1 MSGSGRKNAVYR
13 PLSRIRPLIHHRFAA
28 VPLPRRGRVKSFP
41 YGRCVAQRI
50 ESNIAAGWQ
59 LYHKKR
65 CWLGAAE
72 TEEGRNE
79 RKRQEK
85 RSIPTAL
92 AHKAPHPPPLRGGPP
107 SPEGKVGGLKERG
120 ENAMLLNMERV
131 CKTYGDRTL
140 LDHVT
145 FYMKQGDRVGVV
157 GVNGCGKST
166 FLRLAA
172 GREKPDSGAVSY
184 DPNVRL
190 GYLPQDPP
198 FDPENTV
205 MEQVEAGLDKTAR
218 EVARYEA
225 VEILTRL
232 GITDTQQKMG
242 SLSGGQRKRV
252 ALAACL
258 VHPADL
264 LLLDEPTNHLDA
276 EMIGWLE
283 NYLQRFTGGIL
294 LVTHDRYFLERVADR
309 TLEVSFGRVYL
320 YEGGYSAYLDGRAR
334 REEMDGASER
344 KRQSILRRE
353 LQWVLQGPC
362 ARGTKSRERLE
373 RYEALKAA
381 QPPQAEQ
388 SLEGIQA
395 LSSRLG
401 KKTVELKGV
410 GKAFDGRW
418 VLKDFDFLLQRT
430 DRVGIVGGNGAGK
443 STLLNLIAGEIPPD
457 EGTVTVGDTVVLGYF
472 SQHAKELDP
481 NQTALDYVKERGD
494 RIETPEGT
502 LTASRLMDKFL
513 FSGPMQ
519 HRLIGKLS
527 GGEKRRL
534 FLLGILASAPNVL
547 LLDEPTNDLDIPT
560 MTVLENYLE
569 TFPGAIIAVS
579 HDRYFLDRLC
589 TRVFAVEPGGAVR
602 QYVGGYSDY
611 LESLGDRPKQEK
623 KAPKETEKPKARK
636 LKFSFR
642 EQREYESIDG
652 DIAALEAQLE
662 ENRKQQ
668 DLSGAD
674 FEKLQDL
681 MAEQGALEQ
690 QLEEKTERWM
700 YLTELAE
707 KIARQA

>member
-1 MSGSGRKNAVYR
+1 
-13 PLSRIRPLIHHRFAA
+13 
-28 VPLPRRGRVKSFP
+28 
-41 YGRCVAQRI
+41 
-50 ESNIAAGWQ
+50 
-59 LYHKKR
+59 
-65 CWLGAAE
+65 
-72 TEEGRNE
+72 
-79 RKRQEK
+79 
-85 RSIPTAL
+85 
-92 AHKAPHPPPLRGGPP
+92 
-107 SPEGKVGGLKERG
+107 
-120 ENAMLLNMERV
+120 MLLNMERV

-190 GYLPQDPP
+190 GYLPQDPA

-309 TLEVSFGRVYL
+309 TLEVSFGRVYI

-472 SQHAKELDP
+472 SQHVKELDP

-636 LKFSFR
+636 LKFSFK
-642 EQREYESIDG
+642 EQREYETIDG

-674 FEKLQDL
+674 FERLQDL
-681 MAEQGALEQ
+681 MAEQAALEQ

>member
-1 MSGSGRKNAVYR
+1 
-13 PLSRIRPLIHHRFAA
+13 
-28 VPLPRRGRVKSFP
+28 
-41 YGRCVAQRI
+41 
-50 ESNIAAGWQ
+50 
-59 LYHKKR
+59 
-65 CWLGAAE
+65 
-72 TEEGRNE
+72 
-79 RKRQEK
+79 
-85 RSIPTAL
+85 
-92 AHKAPHPPPLRGGPP
+92 
-107 SPEGKVGGLKERG
+107 
-120 ENAMLLNMERV
+120 MLLNMESVR
-131 CKTYGDRTL
+131 KTYGDRTL
-140 LDHVT
+140 LDDVT

-172 GREKPDSGAVSY
+172 GKEKPDSGSVSY

-190 GYLPQDPP
+190 GYLPQDPAY
-198 FDPENTV
+198 DPENTV
-205 MEQVEAGLDKTAR
+205 MEQVEAGLDPTAR
-218 EVARYEA
+218 EIARYEA

-232 GITDTQQKMG
+232 GIADVGQKMG
-242 SLSGGQRKRV
+242 ALSGGQRKRV

-258 VHPADL
+258 VHPCDL

-283 NYLQRFTGGIL
+283 TYLQRFTGGIL
-294 LVTHDRYFLERVADR
+294 LVTHDRYFLERIADR
-309 TLEVSFGRVYL
+309 TLEVSFGRLYV

-334 REEMDGASER
+334 REEMDAASER
-344 KRQSILRRE
+344 KRRSILRRE

-381 QPPQAEQ
+381 QPPETEQ

-401 KKTVELKGV
+401 KKTAELKDA
-410 GKAFDGRW
+410 GKCFGDRW
-418 VLKDFDFLLQRT
+418 VLRHFDFLLQRT

-443 STLLNLIAGEIPPD
+443 STLLNLIAGSLQPD
-457 EGTVTVGDTVVLGYF
+457 EGTVTVGDTVKLGYF
-472 SQHAKELDP
+472 SQHARELNP
-481 NQTALDYVKERGD
+481 NQTALDYVKEQGD

-519 HRLIGKLS
+519 HRLIGRLS

-560 MTVLENYLE
+560 MTVLEDYLE

-589 TRVFAVEPGGAVR
+589 ARVFAVEPGGTVK

-611 LESLGDRPKQEK
+611 LEAAREKPRAEK
-623 KAPKETEKPKARK
+623 KQTKETAEKPRERK
-636 LKFSFR
+636 LKFSFK
-642 EQREYESIDG
+642 EQREYETIDA
-652 DIAALEAQLE
+652 DIAALEAKIE
-662 ENRKQQ
+662 ENKKDQ
-668 DLSGAD
+668 DRFGAD
-674 FEKLQDL
+674 FEKLQAL
-681 MAEQGALEQ
+681 MAEASQLEAA
-690 QLEEKTERWM
+690 LEEKTERWM

-707 KIARQA
+707 KIAGQ

>member
-1 MSGSGRKNAVYR
+1 
-13 PLSRIRPLIHHRFAA
+13 
-28 VPLPRRGRVKSFP
+28 
-41 YGRCVAQRI
+41 
-50 ESNIAAGWQ
+50 
-59 LYHKKR
+59 
-65 CWLGAAE
+65 
-72 TEEGRNE
+72 
-79 RKRQEK
+79 
-85 RSIPTAL
+85 
-92 AHKAPHPPPLRGGPP
+92 
-107 SPEGKVGGLKERG
+107 
-120 ENAMLLNMERV
+120 MLLNMERV

-283 NYLQRFTGGIL
+283 TYLQRFTGGIL
-294 LVTHDRYFLERVADR
+294 LVTHDRYFLERIADR
-309 TLEVSFGRVYL
+309 TLEVSFGKLYV

-334 REEMDGASER
+334 REEMDAASER
-344 KRQSILRRE
+344 KRRSILRRE

-381 QPPQAEQ
+381 QPPEMEQ

-401 KKTVELKGV
+401 RKTVELKDA
-410 GKAFDGRW
+410 GKRFGDRW
-418 VLKDFDFLLQRT
+418 VLRHFDFLLQRT

-443 STLLNLIAGEIPPD
+443 STLLNLIAGSLQPD
-457 EGTVTVGDTVVLGYF
+457 EGTVTVGDTVKLGYF
-472 SQHAKELDP
+472 SQHARELNP
-481 NQTALDYVKERGD
+481 NQTALDYVKEQGD

-519 HRLIGKLS
+519 HRLIGRLS

-560 MTVLENYLE
+560 MTVLEDYLE

-589 TRVFAVEPGGAVR
+589 VRVFAVEPGGTVK

-611 LESLGDRPKQEK
+611 LEAAREKPRAEK
-623 KAPKETEKPKARK
+623 KQPKEPAEKPRERK
-636 LKFSFR
+636 LKFSFK
-642 EQREYESIDG
+642 EQREYETIDA
-652 DIAALEAQLE
+652 DIAALEAKIE
-662 ENRKQQ
+662 ENKKDQ
-668 DLSGAD
+668 DRFGAD
-674 FEKLQDL
+674 FEKLQAL
-681 MAEQGALEQ
+681 MAEASQLEAA
-690 QLEEKTERWM
+690 LEEKTERWM

-707 KIARQA
+707 KIAGQ

>member
-1 MSGSGRKNAVYR
+1 
-13 PLSRIRPLIHHRFAA
+13 
-28 VPLPRRGRVKSFP
+28 
-41 YGRCVAQRI
+41 
-50 ESNIAAGWQ
+50 
-59 LYHKKR
+59 
-65 CWLGAAE
+65 
-72 TEEGRNE
+72 
-79 RKRQEK
+79 
-85 RSIPTAL
+85 
-92 AHKAPHPPPLRGGPP
+92 
-107 SPEGKVGGLKERG
+107 
-120 ENAMLLNMERV
+120 MLLNMEGVR
-131 CKTYGDRTL
+131 KTYGDRTL
-140 LDHVT
+140 LDDVT

-172 GREKPDSGAVSY
+172 GKEKPDSGSVSY

-190 GYLPQDPP
+190 SYLPQDPAY
-198 FDPENTV
+198 DPENTV
-205 MEQVEAGLDKTAR
+205 MEQVEAGMDPTAR
-218 EVARYEA
+218 EIARYEA

-232 GITDTQQKMG
+232 GIADVGQKMG
-242 SLSGGQRKRV
+242 ALSGGQRKRV

-258 VHPADL
+258 VHPCDL

-283 NYLQRFTGGIL
+283 TYLQRFTGGIL
-294 LVTHDRYFLERVADR
+294 LVTHDRYFLERIADR
-309 TLEVSFGRVYL
+309 TLEVSFGRLYV

-334 REEMDGASER
+334 REEMDAASER
-344 KRQSILRRE
+344 KRRSILRRE

-381 QPPQAEQ
+381 QPPETEQ

-401 KKTVELKGV
+401 KKTVELKDA
-410 GKAFDGRW
+410 GKCFGDRW
-418 VLKDFDFLLQRT
+418 VLRHFDFLLQRT

-443 STLLNLIAGEIPPD
+443 STLLNLIAGSLQPD
-457 EGTVTVGDTVVLGYF
+457 EGTVTVGDTVKLGYF
-472 SQHAKELDP
+472 SQHARELNP
-481 NQTALDYVKERGD
+481 NQTALDYVKEQGD

-519 HRLIGKLS
+519 HRLIGRLS

-560 MTVLENYLE
+560 MTVLEDYLE
-569 TFPGAIIAVS
+569 TFPGAIVAVS

-589 TRVFAVEPGGAVR
+589 VRVFAVEPGGTVK

-611 LESLGDRPKQEK
+611 LEAAREKPRAEK
-623 KAPKETEKPKARK
+623 KQPKETAEKPRERK
-636 LKFSFR
+636 LKFSFK
-642 EQREYESIDG
+642 EQREYETIDA
-652 DIAALEAQLE
+652 DIAALEAKIE
-662 ENRKQQ
+662 ENKKDQ
-668 DLSGAD
+668 DRFGAD
-674 FEKLQDL
+674 FEKLQAL
-681 MAEQGALEQ
+681 MAEAGQLEAA
-690 QLEEKTERWM
+690 LEEKTERWM

-707 KIARQA
+707 KIAGQ

>member
-1 MSGSGRKNAVYR
+1 M
-13 PLSRIRPLIHHRFAA
+13 
-28 VPLPRRGRVKSFP
+28 
-41 YGRCVAQRI
+41 
-50 ESNIAAGWQ
+50 
-59 LYHKKR
+59 
-65 CWLGAAE
+65 
-72 TEEGRNE
+72 EG
-79 RKRQEK
+79 
-85 RSIPTAL
+85 I
-92 AHKAPHPPPLRGGPP
+92 G
-107 SPEGKVGGLKERG
+107 
-120 ENAMLLNMERV
+120 AMLLNMEGVR
-131 CKTYGDRTL
+131 KTYGDRTL
-140 LDHVT
+140 LDDVT

-172 GREKPDSGAVSY
+172 GKEKPDSGSVSY

-190 GYLPQDPP
+190 GYLPQDPAY
-198 FDPENTV
+198 DPENTV
-205 MEQVEAGLDKTAR
+205 MEQVEAGLDPTAR
-218 EVARYEA
+218 EIARYEA

-232 GITDTQQKMG
+232 GIADVGQKMG
-242 SLSGGQRKRV
+242 ALSGGQRKRV

-258 VHPADL
+258 VHPCDL

-283 NYLQRFTGGIL
+283 TYLQRFTGGIL
-294 LVTHDRYFLERVADR
+294 LVTHDRYFLERIADR
-309 TLEVSFGRVYL
+309 TLEVSFGRLYV

-334 REEMDGASER
+334 REEMDAASER
-344 KRQSILRRE
+344 KRRSILRRE

-381 QPPQAEQ
+381 QPPETEQ

-401 KKTVELKGV
+401 KKTVELKDA
-410 GKAFDGRW
+410 GKRFEDRW
-418 VLKDFDFLLQRT
+418 VLRHFDFLLQRT

-443 STLLNLIAGEIPPD
+443 STLLNLIAGSLQPD
-457 EGTVTVGDTVVLGYF
+457 EGTVTVGDTVKLGYF
-472 SQHAKELDP
+472 SQHARELNP
-481 NQTALDYVKERGD
+481 NQTALDYVKEQGD

-519 HRLIGKLS
+519 HRLIGRLS

-560 MTVLENYLE
+560 MTVLEDYLE

-589 TRVFAVEPGGAVR
+589 ARVFAVEPGGTVK

-611 LESLGDRPKQEK
+611 LEAAREKPRAEK
-623 KAPKETEKPKARK
+623 KQTKETAEKPRERK
-636 LKFSFR
+636 LKFSFK
-642 EQREYESIDG
+642 EQREYETIDA
-652 DIAALEAQLE
+652 DIAALEAKIE
-662 ENRKQQ
+662 ENKKDQ
-668 DLSGAD
+668 DRFGAD
-674 FEKLQDL
+674 FEKLQAL
-681 MAEQGALEQ
+681 MAEASQLEAA
-690 QLEEKTERWM
+690 LEEKTERWM

-707 KIARQA
+707 KIAGQ

>member
-1 MSGSGRKNAVYR
+1 
-13 PLSRIRPLIHHRFAA
+13 
-28 VPLPRRGRVKSFP
+28 
-41 YGRCVAQRI
+41 
-50 ESNIAAGWQ
+50 
-59 LYHKKR
+59 
-65 CWLGAAE
+65 
-72 TEEGRNE
+72 
-79 RKRQEK
+79 
-85 RSIPTAL
+85 
-92 AHKAPHPPPLRGGPP
+92 
-107 SPEGKVGGLKERG
+107 
-120 ENAMLLNMERV
+120 MLLNMEGVR
-131 CKTYGDRTL
+131 KTYGDRTL
-140 LDHVT
+140 LDDVT

-172 GREKPDSGAVSY
+172 GKEKPDSGSVSY

-190 GYLPQDPP
+190 GYLPQDPDY
-198 FDPENTV
+198 DPENTV
-205 MEQVEAGLDKTAR
+205 MEQVEAGLDPTAR
-218 EVARYEA
+218 EIARYEA

-232 GITDTQQKMG
+232 GIADVGQKMG
-242 SLSGGQRKRV
+242 ALSGGQRKRV

-258 VHPADL
+258 VHPCDL

-283 NYLQRFTGGIL
+283 TYLQRFTGGIL
-294 LVTHDRYFLERVADR
+294 LVTHDRYFLDRIADR
-309 TLEVSFGRVYL
+309 TLEVSFGKLYV

-334 REEMDGASER
+334 REEMDAASER
-344 KRQSILRRE
+344 KRRSILRRE

-381 QPPQAEQ
+381 QPPETEQ
-388 SLEGIQA
+388 SLEDIQA

-401 KKTVELKGV
+401 RKTVELKDA
-410 GKAFDGRW
+410 GKRFGDRW
-418 VLKDFDFLLQRT
+418 VLRHFDFLLQRT

-443 STLLNLIAGEIPPD
+443 STLLNLIAGSLQPD
-457 EGTVTVGDTVVLGYF
+457 EGTVTVGDTVKLGYF
-472 SQHAKELDP
+472 SQHARELNP
-481 NQTALDYVKERGD
+481 NQTALEYVKEQGD

-502 LTASRLMDKFL
+502 LTASRLMEKFL

-519 HRLIGKLS
+519 HRLIGRLS

-560 MTVLENYLE
+560 MTVLEDYLE

-589 TRVFAVEPGGAVR
+589 ARVFAVEPGGTVK

-611 LESLGDRPKQEK
+611 LEAAREKPRAEK
-623 KAPKETEKPKARK
+623 KQPKETAEKPRERK
-636 LKFSFR
+636 LKFSFK
-642 EQREYESIDG
+642 EQREYETIDA
-652 DIAALEAQLE
+652 DIAALEAKIE
-662 ENRKQQ
+662 ENKKDQ
-668 DLSGAD
+668 DRFGAD
-674 FEKLQDL
+674 FEKLQAL
-681 MAEQGALEQ
+681 MAEASQLEAA
-690 QLEEKTERWM
+690 LEEKTERWM

-707 KIARQA
+707 KIAGQ

>member
-1 MSGSGRKNAVYR
+1 
-13 PLSRIRPLIHHRFAA
+13 
-28 VPLPRRGRVKSFP
+28 
-41 YGRCVAQRI
+41 
-50 ESNIAAGWQ
+50 
-59 LYHKKR
+59 
-65 CWLGAAE
+65 
-72 TEEGRNE
+72 
-79 RKRQEK
+79 
-85 RSIPTAL
+85 
-92 AHKAPHPPPLRGGPP
+92 
-107 SPEGKVGGLKERG
+107 
-120 ENAMLLNMERV
+120 MLLNMEGVR
-131 CKTYGDRTL
+131 KTYGDRTL
-140 LDHVT
+140 LDDVT

-172 GREKPDSGAVSY
+172 GKEKPDSGSVSY

-190 GYLPQDPP
+190 GYLPQDPAY
-198 FDPENTV
+198 DPENTV
-205 MEQVEAGLDKTAR
+205 MEQVEAGLDPTAR
-218 EVARYEA
+218 EIARYEA

-232 GITDTQQKMG
+232 GIVDVGQKMG
-242 SLSGGQRKRV
+242 ALSGGQRKRV

-258 VHPADL
+258 VHPCDL

-283 NYLQRFTGGIL
+283 TYLQRFTGGIL
-294 LVTHDRYFLERVADR
+294 LVTHDRYFLERIADR
-309 TLEVSFGRVYL
+309 TLEVSFGKLYV

-334 REEMDGASER
+334 REEMDAASER
-344 KRQSILRRE
+344 KRRSILRRE

-373 RYEALKAA
+373 RYEVLKAA
-381 QPPQAEQ
+381 QPPETEQ

-401 KKTVELKGV
+401 RKTVELKDA
-410 GKAFDGRW
+410 GKRFGDRW
-418 VLKDFDFLLQRT
+418 VLRHFDFLLQRT
-430 DRVGIVGGNGAGK
+430 DRVGVVGGNGAGK
-443 STLLNLIAGEIPPD
+443 STLLNLIAGSLQPD
-457 EGTVTVGDTVVLGYF
+457 EGAVTVGDTVKLGYF
-472 SQHAKELDP
+472 SQHAQELNP

-519 HRLIGKLS
+519 HRLIGRLS

-560 MTVLENYLE
+560 MTVLEDYLE

-589 TRVFAVEPGGAVR
+589 TRVFAVEPGGTVK

-611 LESLGDRPKQEK
+611 LEAAKEKPRAEK
-623 KAPKETEKPKARK
+623 KQPKEISEKPRERK
-636 LKFSFR
+636 LKFSFK
-642 EQREYESIDG
+642 EQREYETIDD
-652 DIAALEAQLE
+652 DIAALEAKIE
-662 ENRKQQ
+662 ENKKDQ
-668 DLSGAD
+668 DLFGAD
-674 FEKLQDL
+674 FEKLQTL
-681 MAEQGALEQ
+681 MAEASQLEAA
-690 QLEEKTERWM
+690 LEEKTERWM

-707 KIARQA
+707 KIAGQ

>member
-1 MSGSGRKNAVYR
+1 
-13 PLSRIRPLIHHRFAA
+13 
-28 VPLPRRGRVKSFP
+28 
-41 YGRCVAQRI
+41 
-50 ESNIAAGWQ
+50 
-59 LYHKKR
+59 
-65 CWLGAAE
+65 
-72 TEEGRNE
+72 
-79 RKRQEK
+79 
-85 RSIPTAL
+85 
-92 AHKAPHPPPLRGGPP
+92 
-107 SPEGKVGGLKERG
+107 
-120 ENAMLLNMERV
+120 MLLNMEGVR
-131 CKTYGDRTL
+131 KTYGDRTL
-140 LDHVT
+140 LDNVT

-172 GREKPDSGAVSY
+172 GKEKPDSGSVSY

-190 GYLPQDPP
+190 GYLPQDPAY
-198 FDPENTV
+198 DPENTV
-205 MEQVEAGLDKTAR
+205 MEQVEAGLDPTAR
-218 EVARYEA
+218 EIARYEA

-232 GITDTQQKMG
+232 GIADVGQKMG
-242 SLSGGQRKRV
+242 ALSGGQRKRV

-258 VHPADL
+258 VHPCDL

-283 NYLQRFTGGIL
+283 TYLQRFTGGIL
-294 LVTHDRYFLERVADR
+294 LVTHDRYFLERIADR
-309 TLEVSFGRVYL
+309 TLEVSFGKLYV

-334 REEMDGASER
+334 REEMDAASER
-344 KRQSILRRE
+344 KRRSILRRE

-381 QPPQAEQ
+381 QPPETEQ

-401 KKTVELKGV
+401 RKTVELKDA
-410 GKAFDGRW
+410 GKRFGDRW
-418 VLKDFDFLLQRT
+418 VLRHFDFLLQRT

-443 STLLNLIAGEIPPD
+443 STLLNLIAGSLQPD
-457 EGTVTVGDTVVLGYF
+457 EGAVTVGDTVKLGYF
-472 SQHAKELDP
+472 SQHAQELDP

-519 HRLIGKLS
+519 HRLIGRLS

-560 MTVLENYLE
+560 MTVLEDYLE

-589 TRVFAVEPGGAVR
+589 TRVFAVEPGGTVK

-611 LESLGDRPKQEK
+611 LEAAKEKPRAEK
-623 KAPKETEKPKARK
+623 KQPRETAEKPRERK
-636 LKFSFR
+636 LKFSFK
-642 EQREYESIDG
+642 EQREYETIDD
-652 DIAALEAQLE
+652 DIAALEAKIE
-662 ENRKQQ
+662 ENKKNQ
-668 DLSGAD
+668 DLFGAD
-674 FEKLQDL
+674 FEKLQAL
-681 MAEQGALEQ
+681 MAEQSQLEAA
-690 QLEEKTERWM
+690 LEEKTERWM

-707 KIARQA
+707 KIAGQ

>member
-1 MSGSGRKNAVYR
+1 
-13 PLSRIRPLIHHRFAA
+13 
-28 VPLPRRGRVKSFP
+28 
-41 YGRCVAQRI
+41 
-50 ESNIAAGWQ
+50 
-59 LYHKKR
+59 
-65 CWLGAAE
+65 
-72 TEEGRNE
+72 
-79 RKRQEK
+79 
-85 RSIPTAL
+85 
-92 AHKAPHPPPLRGGPP
+92 
-107 SPEGKVGGLKERG
+107 
-120 ENAMLLNMERV
+120 MLLNMESVR
-131 CKTYGDRTL
+131 KTYGDRTL
-140 LDHVT
+140 LDDVT

-172 GREKPDSGAVSY
+172 GKEKPDSGSVSY

-190 GYLPQDPP
+190 GYLPQDPDY
-198 FDPENTV
+198 DPENTV
-205 MEQVEAGLDKTAR
+205 MEQVEVGLDPTAR
-218 EVARYEA
+218 EIARYEA

-232 GITDTQQKMG
+232 GIADVGQKMG
-242 SLSGGQRKRV
+242 ALSGGQRKRV

-258 VHPADL
+258 VHPCDL

-283 NYLQRFTGGIL
+283 TYLQRFTGGIL
-294 LVTHDRYFLERVADR
+294 LVTHDRYFLERIADR
-309 TLEVSFGRVYL
+309 TLEVSFGKLYV

-334 REEMDGASER
+334 REEMDAASER
-344 KRQSILRRE
+344 KRRSILRRE

-381 QPPQAEQ
+381 QPPETEQ

-401 KKTVELKGV
+401 KKTVELKDA
-410 GKAFDGRW
+410 GKCFGDRW
-418 VLKDFDFLLQRT
+418 VLRHFDFLLQRT

-443 STLLNLIAGEIPPD
+443 STLLNLIAGSLQPD
-457 EGTVTVGDTVVLGYF
+457 EGTVTVGDTVKLGYF
-472 SQHAKELDP
+472 SQHARELNP
-481 NQTALDYVKERGD
+481 NQTALDYVKEQGD

-502 LTASRLMDKFL
+502 LTAARLMDKFL

-519 HRLIGKLS
+519 HRLIGRLS

-560 MTVLENYLE
+560 MTVLEDYLE

-589 TRVFAVEPGGAVR
+589 ARVFAVEPGGTVK

-611 LESLGDRPKQEK
+611 LEAAREKPRAEK
-623 KAPKETEKPKARK
+623 KQTKETAEKPRERK
-636 LKFSFR
+636 LKFSFK
-642 EQREYESIDG
+642 EQREYETIDA
-652 DIAALEAQLE
+652 DIAALEAKIE
-662 ENRKQQ
+662 ENKKDQ
-668 DLSGAD
+668 DRFGAD
-674 FEKLQDL
+674 FEKLQAL
-681 MAEQGALEQ
+681 MAEASQLEAA
-690 QLEEKTERWM
+690 LEEKTERWM

-707 KIARQA
+707 KIAGQ

>member
-1 MSGSGRKNAVYR
+1 
-13 PLSRIRPLIHHRFAA
+13 
-28 VPLPRRGRVKSFP
+28 
-41 YGRCVAQRI
+41 
-50 ESNIAAGWQ
+50 
-59 LYHKKR
+59 
-65 CWLGAAE
+65 
-72 TEEGRNE
+72 
-79 RKRQEK
+79 
-85 RSIPTAL
+85 
-92 AHKAPHPPPLRGGPP
+92 
-107 SPEGKVGGLKERG
+107 
-120 ENAMLLNMERV
+120 MLLNMESVR
-131 CKTYGDRTL
+131 KTYGDRTL
-140 LDHVT
+140 LDDVT

-172 GREKPDSGAVSY
+172 GKEKPDSGSVSY

-190 GYLPQDPP
+190 GYLPQDPAY
-198 FDPENTV
+198 DPENTV
-205 MEQVEAGLDKTAR
+205 MEQVEAGLDPTAR
-218 EVARYEA
+218 EIARYEA

-232 GITDTQQKMG
+232 GIADVGQKMG
-242 SLSGGQRKRV
+242 ALSGGQRKRV
-252 ALAACL
+252 ALAGCL
-258 VHPADL
+258 VHPCDL

-283 NYLQRFTGGIL
+283 TYLQRFTGGIL
-294 LVTHDRYFLERVADR
+294 LVTHDRYFLERIADR
-309 TLEVSFGRVYL
+309 TLEVSFGKLYV

-334 REEMDGASER
+334 REEMDAASER
-344 KRQSILRRE
+344 KRRSILRRE

-381 QPPQAEQ
+381 QPPETEQ

-401 KKTVELKGV
+401 KKTVELKDA
-410 GKAFDGRW
+410 GKCFGDRW
-418 VLKDFDFLLQRT
+418 VLRHFDFLLQRT

-443 STLLNLIAGEIPPD
+443 STLLNLIAGSLQPD
-457 EGTVTVGDTVVLGYF
+457 EGTVTVGDTVKLGYF
-472 SQHAKELDP
+472 SQHARELNP
-481 NQTALDYVKERGD
+481 NQTALDYVKEQGD

-502 LTASRLMDKFL
+502 LTDSRLMDKFL

-519 HRLIGKLS
+519 HRLIGRLS

-560 MTVLENYLE
+560 MTVLEDYLE

-589 TRVFAVEPGGAVR
+589 TRVFAVEPGGTVK

-611 LESLGDRPKQEK
+611 LEAAREKPRAEK
-623 KAPKETEKPKARK
+623 KQPKETAEKPRERK
-636 LKFSFR
+636 LKFSFK
-642 EQREYESIDG
+642 EQREYETIDA
-652 DIAALEAQLE
+652 DIAALEAKIE
-662 ENRKQQ
+662 ENKKNQ
-668 DLSGAD
+668 DRFGAD
-674 FEKLQDL
+674 FEKLQAL
-681 MAEQGALEQ
+681 MAEASQLEAA
-690 QLEEKTERWM
+690 LEEKTECWM

-707 KIARQA
+707 KIAGQ

>member
-1 MSGSGRKNAVYR
+1 
-13 PLSRIRPLIHHRFAA
+13 
-28 VPLPRRGRVKSFP
+28 
-41 YGRCVAQRI
+41 
-50 ESNIAAGWQ
+50 
-59 LYHKKR
+59 
-65 CWLGAAE
+65 
-72 TEEGRNE
+72 
-79 RKRQEK
+79 
-85 RSIPTAL
+85 
-92 AHKAPHPPPLRGGPP
+92 
-107 SPEGKVGGLKERG
+107 
-120 ENAMLLNMERV
+120 MLLNMEGVR
-131 CKTYGDRTL
+131 KTYGDRTL
-140 LDHVT
+140 LDDVT

-172 GREKPDSGAVSY
+172 GKEKPDSGSVSY

-190 GYLPQDPP
+190 GYLPQDPAY
-198 FDPENTV
+198 DPENTV
-205 MEQVEAGLDKTAR
+205 MEQVEAGLDPTAR
-218 EVARYEA
+218 EIARYEA

-232 GITDTQQKMG
+232 GIADVGQKMG
-242 SLSGGQRKRV
+242 ALSGGQRKRV

-258 VHPADL
+258 VHPCDL

-283 NYLQRFTGGIL
+283 TYLQRFTGGIL
-294 LVTHDRYFLERVADR
+294 LVTHDRYFLERIADR
-309 TLEVSFGRVYL
+309 TLEVSFGKLYV

-334 REEMDGASER
+334 REEMDAASER
-344 KRQSILRRE
+344 KRRSILRRE

-381 QPPQAEQ
+381 QPPETEQ

-401 KKTVELKGV
+401 RKTVELKDA
-410 GKAFDGRW
+410 GKRFGDRW
-418 VLKDFDFLLQRT
+418 VLRHFDFLLQRT

-443 STLLNLIAGEIPPD
+443 STLLNLIAGSLQPD
-457 EGTVTVGDTVVLGYF
+457 EGTVTVGDTVKLGYF
-472 SQHAKELDP
+472 SQHARELNP
-481 NQTALDYVKERGD
+481 NQTALDYVKEQGD

-519 HRLIGKLS
+519 HRLIGRLS

-560 MTVLENYLE
+560 MTVLEDYLE

-589 TRVFAVEPGGAVR
+589 ARVFAVEPGGTVK

-611 LESLGDRPKQEK
+611 LEAAREKPRAEK
-623 KAPKETEKPKARK
+623 KQPKETAEKPRERK
-636 LKFSFR
+636 LKFSFK
-642 EQREYESIDG
+642 EQREYETIDA
-652 DIAALEAQLE
+652 DIAALEAKIE
-662 ENRKQQ
+662 ENKKDQ
-668 DLSGAD
+668 DRFGAD
-674 FEKLQDL
+674 FEKLQAL
-681 MAEQGALEQ
+681 MAEASQLEAA
-690 QLEEKTERWM
+690 LEEKTERWM

-707 KIARQA
+707 KIAGQ